1 MSIETNYIWIR
12 NWISRAVDSVEPI
25 SKFDFESHIPRILKY
40 GKYFRLL
47 NNLNGNSEISFMELT
62 EKAWS
67 YNIEGA
73 QSIDLIE
80 ELKKLDI
87 VQFSSDRT
95 IIQFLKSFSPYEI
108 FYKILKEESF
118 GSLSPMEII
127 ILEIFIILRK
137 KRFLTFETLLDEIKR
152 KLECNE
158 EQLKYY
164 INFLKNNNLLD
175 VISSNDGIDYLFS
188 RISNYGDYN
197 ISIRI
202 CQKSSSDELD
212 LVGEA
217 IEYIDKNVG
226 IPDNNIPVKLQQGIE
241 LCIDNGII
249 HPVRYNFGTS
259 EQPQLIELLFPATEE
274 FSINPSECGQ
284 FDKIQAAAGMLIYS
298 TKISNK
304 TIRMPDR
311 FVDSIIS
318 GEIRVRNQ
326 YKDMFRQ
333 YSPMIYAGMINF
345 KHATSDY
352 LTRYGNLSTYSG
364 LKPILLN
371 TEENRDTLRKAL
383 QIIEKNDDYLKPS
396 SIQSIQEST
405 IINYEDTAGKMRTL
419 ERKNHI
425 FDILLN
431 KAYRKGD

>member
-1 MSIETNYIWIR
+1 MSIEKNYIWII
-12 NWISRAVDSVEPI
+12 NWISRTVDSVEPI
-25 SKFDFESHIPRILKY
+25 ARFDFESYIPRILKY

-87 VQFSSDRT
+87 VQFSSDHT
-95 IIQFLKSFSPYEI
+95 KIQFLKSFSPYEI
-108 FYKILKEESF
+108 FNKILKEKSF
-118 GSLSPMEII
+118 GRLSPTEII
-127 ILEIFIILRK
+127 ILEIFIIFQE
-137 KRFLTFETLLDEIKR
+137 KRFLTYEALLDEINK
-152 KLECNE
+152 KIECNE
-158 EQLKYY
+158 NQLNSY
-164 INFLKNNNLLD
+164 ITFLKNNNLLD
-175 VISSNDGIDYLFS
+175 IISSNDGIDYLFS
-188 RISNYGDYN
+188 RISNYGDFD
-197 ISIRI
+197 ITKRI
-202 CQKSSSDELD
+202 CQKSSSNELD
-212 LVGEA
+212 LIGEA
-217 IEYIDKNVG
+217 IEYIDRNVG
-226 IPDNNIPVKLQQGIE
+226 IPDNTIPLKLQKGIG

-259 EQPQLIELLFPATEE
+259 EQPHLIELLFPASKEL
-274 FSINPSECGQ
+274 SIDPLECGQ
-284 FDKIQAAAGMLIYS
+284 FDKIQAAAGMLVYS
-298 TKISNK
+298 TKISKK
-304 TIRMPDR
+304 TIKMPDR

-326 YKDMFRQ
+326 FNDMFRQ

-345 KHATSDY
+345 KHATSNY
-352 LTRYGNLSTYSG
+352 LTRYGTYSTYSG

-383 QIIEKNDDYLKPS
+383 RIIEKNDDFLKPS
-396 SIQSIQEST
+396 SIQSIREST
-405 IINYEDTAGKMRTL
+405 IINYEDTAGKMRTI
-419 ERKNHI
+419 ERKNQI

-431 KAYRKGD
+431 KAYRKSD